1 MVQKLVKNS
10 WTSWMLDDDAI
21 SQIIDDLILEGG
33 LEVAGVDPDSGEMLY
48 SFTPKVKEL
57 MPELYEDHLNF
68 VNAELMVLW
77 EKGYVN
83 IDFFKEDPLI
93 SLTNKANDPDEVAKL
108 SKQERWSLQ
117 ELKRVVKSQEF

>member
-1 MVQKLVKNS
+1 MF
-10 WTSWMLDDDAI
+10 DDDAI

-68 VNAELMVLW
+68 INAELMVLW

>member
-1 MVQKLVKNS
+1 
-10 WTSWMLDDDAI
+10 
-21 SQIIDDLILEGG
+21 
-33 LEVAGVDPDSGEMLY
+33 
-48 SFTPKVKEL
+48 

>member
-1 MVQKLVKNS
+1 
-10 WTSWMLDDDAI
+10 MLDDDAI

>member
-1 MVQKLVKNS
+1 MF
-10 WTSWMLDDDAI
+10 DDDAI

-117 ELKRVVKSQEF
+117 ELKRVVKSQQF

>member
-1 MVQKLVKNS
+1 MF
-10 WTSWMLDDDAI
+10 DDDAI

-33 LEVAGVDPDSGEMLY
+33 LEVAGIDPDSGEMLY

>member
-10 WTSWMLDDDAI
+10 WTSWMFDDDAI

-117 ELKRVVKSQEF
+117 ELKRVVKSQQF